1 MTATA
6 RRGLPIVVPMILAL
20 ALVLAGC
27 ASDEPNGGASDSP
40 TPAESSI
47 LIWADPA
54 SAEAIEGFAAAH
66 QQSTGVEVLVQSMSL
81 QDIQTN
87 LPEQAPQ
94 GLGPDLLVGRSEWV
108 GGFVRGNLLAPIDLA
123 AQANSF
129 RPISAQAFRFEGEG
143 YGVPFA
149 TESLALLRNTKL
161 APEAPASIEAMAS
174 DGLRLKKDG
183 SVTLP
188 VAMAVGDFGDAYHW
202 HPFYSASGGTIF
214 GTNSD
219 GEYLP
224 EQLGVGEPGS
234 IAAAQDIAELTDDGV
249 LDPKV
254 NLDDALDAFTSGH
267 AAYFISGPWSIA
279 PAQEAAIPVAV
290 SAVPGF
296 ADNPTS
302 SATALV
308 SSTGLL
314 QSAFAA
320 NPEGAQQFLTETAMS
335 TGFMTALAAATD
347 NLAPA
352 WLEDY
357 QAVAASDPIIKG
369 FGDFADASVPYPNLP
384 EFDDVMPVLSQAQLD
399 VMDGDDPQKTMTQ
412 AGTDIE
418 EAMAQR

>member
-6 RRGLPIVVPMILAL
+6 RRGLPMVVLMILAL
-20 ALVLAGC
+20 VLIIAGC
-27 ASDEPNGGASDSP
+27 ASDEPNGETPDSATP
-40 TPAESSI
+40 TESSI
-47 LIWADPA
+47 LIWADEA
-54 SAEAIEGFAAAH
+54 SAPAIESFATAH
-66 QQSTGVEVLVQSMSL
+66 QQATGVEVVVQPMTL

-108 GGFVRGNLLAPIDLA
+108 GTFARGNLVAPIDLA

-129 RPISAQAFRFEGEG
+129 RPISTQAFRFEGNE

-174 DGLRLKKDG
+174 DGLRLEKDG

-188 VAMAVGDFGDAYHW
+188 IAMPVGDFGDAYHW
-202 HPFYSASGGTIF
+202 HPLYSASGGTVF
-214 GTNSD
+214 GMNSE

-224 EQLGVGEPGS
+224 EQLGVGESGS
-234 IAAAQDIAELTDDGV
+234 VAAAEDLAELTEDGV
-249 LDPKV
+249 FDPEVTLDE
-254 NLDDALDAFTSGH
+254 ALDAFTSGH

-279 PAQEAAIPVAV
+279 PAQDAGIPVAV

-296 ADNPTS
+296 TDNPDN
-302 SATALV
+302 SASALV

-314 QSAFAA
+314 LSAFAA

-335 TGFMTALAAATD
+335 TGFMTALAASTD
-347 NLAPA
+347 HLVPA
-352 WLEDY
+352 WLENF
-357 QAVAASDPIIKG
+357 QAVAADDPLIKG

-384 EFDDVMPVLSQAQLD
+384 EFDDVMPALSQAQLD

-412 AGTDIE
+412 AGKDIE
-418 EAMAQR
+418 DAMALR